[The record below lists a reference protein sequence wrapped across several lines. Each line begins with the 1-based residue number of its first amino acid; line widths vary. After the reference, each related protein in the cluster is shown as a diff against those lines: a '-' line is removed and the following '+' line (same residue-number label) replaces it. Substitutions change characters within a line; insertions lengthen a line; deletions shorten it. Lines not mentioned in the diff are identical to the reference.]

1 MNNKLSIS
9 TFEVF
14 THEQVVKI
22 NEEIKKNV
30 LRTQQ
35 LSDGAQNVSKI
46 GKFSIVRCGP
56 LMELIHPWL
65 YLCQESNK
73 KLFGYDIEWDF
84 HLDTLSYN
92 VYDTD
97 GEYGWHVDA
106 TDKNKIVRDTKLTC
120 LLNLSE
126 KQYEGGEFHVISH
139 EGEQKFSSGM
149 GIVFTSL
156 LAHKVTPVTKGERIT
171 LTYWASGTA
180 WR

>member
-1 MNNKLSIS
+1 MNNKLSIN

-14 THEQVVKI
+14 TQEQVVKI
-22 NEEIKKNV
+22 NKEIKKNI

-35 LSDGAQNVSKI
+35 SSDGAQNVSKI

-106 TDKNKIVRDTKLTC
+106 TDKNIIAIR
-120 LLNLSE
+120 
-126 KQYEGGEFHVISH
+126 
-139 EGEQKFSSGM
+139 
-149 GIVFTSL
+149 
-156 LAHKVTPVTKGERIT
+156 
-171 LTYWASGTA
+171 
-180 WR
+180 

>member
-1 MNNKLSIS
+1 MNNNLAVN
-9 TFEVF
+9 TFKVF

-22 NEEIKKNV
+22 NKEIRKNV

-35 LSDGAQNVSKI
+35 SSEGAQNVSKI

-56 LMELIHPWL
+56 LIELIHPWL

-73 KLFGYDIEWDF
+73 KLFGYNIEWDY

-92 VYDTD
+92 VYDMD

-106 TDKNKIVRDTKLTC
+106 ANNNNGVGDIKLTC

-126 KQYEGGEFHVISH
+126 EPYEGGEFHIISH

-149 GIVFTSL
+149 GIVFNSL
-156 LAHKVTPVTKGERIT
+156 IAHKVTPVTKGKRTT
-171 LTYWASGTA
+171 LTYWAAGSA
-180 WR
+180 WK